1 MSIVEYASQRVE
13 YSICYGTM
21 TLIKLRNNKILCGGT
36 TNAFRVKQD
45 KLFQRRKST
54 MKRKLVILM
63 AISLFAAAAPV
74 LAEEVQQHGASH
86 QPQDEQCAKECAMLL
101 RNCAQEVDGIQDRI
115 RKLKVALD
123 EKGATTYTLEELKIL
138 KKKLKEA
145 NDQLTILQAP

>member
-1 MSIVEYASQRVE
+1 
-13 YSICYGTM
+13 
-21 TLIKLRNNKILCGGT
+21 
-36 TNAFRVKQD
+36 
-45 KLFQRRKST
+45 

-63 AISLFAAAAPV
+63 AISLFAVAVPA

-86 QPQDEQCAKECAMLL
+86 QTQDEQCAKECAMLL

-115 RKLKVALD
+115 RKLQVAIN

>member
-1 MSIVEYASQRVE
+1 
-13 YSICYGTM
+13 
-21 TLIKLRNNKILCGGT
+21 
-36 TNAFRVKQD
+36 
-45 KLFQRRKST
+45 

-115 RKLKVALD
+115 RKLKVAIN